1 MQNLNKQM
9 RAFYA
14 WQEQHSLST
23 VAIALYYTLLNHAG
37 KCNSMEFSVAIS
49 TLSKHTGMSERSVFR
64 ARELLSNHNLI
75 HIEQTAYRDC
85 ARYTIHSLQSNDSDT
100 KSDSMTHSRTVRHQV
115 IQCDTVSPLTSH
127 TDTCASII
135 INNDSMYSKF
145 NVWLSQHAPRV
156 QHMRQ
161 PMSEAQLCTLV
172 SEYSKQEVMDV
183 ILAMENYA
191 DLHKKN
197 ISAYLTARNWLK
209 RRTQVPQRSMP
220 QQPKPGKVDTMLN
233 ILQRINNEDATY
245 NSGATA
251 DPIMLEG

>member
-1 MQNLNKQM
+1 MK
-9 RAFYA
+9 AFYA

-23 VAIALYYTLLNHAG
+23 VAIALYYTLLNYTG
-37 KCNSMEFSVAIS
+37 KCTQTTFSVAVS
-49 TLSKHTGMSERSVFR
+49 TLSKHSGISTRSVFR
-64 ARELLSNHNLI
+64 ARDVLKDSGLI
-75 HIEQTAYRDC
+75 KIKINETRDC
-85 ARYTIHSLQSNDSDT
+85 AQYTIVKLTDY
-100 KSDSMTHSRTVRHQV
+100 
-115 IQCDTVSPLTSH
+115 DTVSRAATPSRTKRPRVTQCDRVATLTSH
-127 TDTCASII
+127 TDTCTSII

-156 QHMRQ
+156 QQMRQ
-161 PMSEAQLCTLV
+161 PMSEAQLCSLV
-172 SEYSKQEVMDV
+172 SQYSKQEVMDV

-209 RRTQVPQRSMP
+209 RRTQVSQRSMP

>member
-1 MQNLNKQM
+1 MRSVNKYM

-23 VAIALYYTLLNHAG
+23 VAIALYYTLLNYAG
-37 KCNSMEFSVAIS
+37 KCAHTTFSVAVS
-49 TLSKHTGMSERSVFR
+49 TLSKHSGISTRSVFR
-64 ARELLSNHNLI
+64 ARDMLKDSGLI
-75 HIEQTAYRDC
+75 KIKINETRDC
-85 ARYTIHSLQSNDSDT
+85 AQYTIVKLTDYDT
-100 KSDSMTHSRTVRHQV
+100 VSRATTPSRTKRPRVT
-115 IQCDTVSPLTSH
+115 QCDTASPLTSH
-127 TDTCASII
+127 TDTCTSII

-145 NVWLSQHAPRV
+145 NVWLSLHAPRV
-156 QHMRQ
+156 QQMRQ

-209 RRTQVPQRSMP
+209 RRTQVSQRSTP

-245 NSGATA
+245 NSGDTT

>member
-1 MQNLNKQM
+1 M
-9 RAFYA
+9 RAFYT

-23 VAIALYYTLLNHAG
+23 VAIALYYTLLNYAG
-37 KCNSMEFSVAIS
+37 KCAQTTFSVAVS
-49 TLSKHTGMSERSVFR
+49 TLSKHSGISTRSVFR
-64 ARELLSNHNLI
+64 ARDVLKDSGLI
-75 HIEQTAYRDC
+75 KIKINETRDC
-85 ARYTIHSLQSNDSDT
+85 AQYTIVKLTDYDT
-100 KSDSMTHSRTVRHQV
+100 VSRATTPSRTKRPRVT
-115 IQCDTVSPLTSH
+115 QCDRVSPLTSH
-127 TDTCASII
+127 TDTCTSIV
-135 INNDSMYSKF
+135 INNDSMYGKF
-145 NVWLSQHAPRV
+145 IVWLSQHAPRV
-156 QHMRQ
+156 QQMQQ

-209 RRTQVPQRSMP
+209 RRTQVPQRSVP

-245 NSGATA
+245 NSSDTTDA
-251 DPIMLEG
+251 IMLKG

>member
-1 MQNLNKQM
+1 
-9 RAFYA
+9 
-14 WQEQHSLST
+14 
-23 VAIALYYTLLNHAG
+23 
-37 KCNSMEFSVAIS
+37 
-49 TLSKHTGMSERSVFR
+49 
-64 ARELLSNHNLI
+64 
-75 HIEQTAYRDC
+75 
-85 ARYTIHSLQSNDSDT
+85 
-100 KSDSMTHSRTVRHQV
+100 
-115 IQCDTVSPLTSH
+115 
-127 TDTCASII
+127 
-135 INNDSMYSKF
+135 MYSRF
-145 NVWLSQHAPRV
+145 NVWLNQHAPRV
-156 QHMRQ
+156 LQMRQ

-209 RRTQVPQRSMP
+209 RRTQMPQRSTP
-220 QQPKPGKVDTMLN
+220 QQLKPGKVDTMLN

>member
-1 MQNLNKQM
+1 MRSVNKYM

-23 VAIALYYTLLNHAG
+23 VAIALYYTLLNYAG
-37 KCNSMEFSVAIS
+37 KCAQTTFSVAVS
-49 TLSKHTGMSERSVFR
+49 TLSKHSGISTRSVFR
-64 ARELLSNHNLI
+64 ARDVLKDSGLI
-75 HIEQTAYRDC
+75 KIKINETRDC
-85 ARYTIHSLQSNDSDT
+85 AQYTI
-100 KSDSMTHSRTVRHQV
+100 VRLTDY
-115 IQCDTVSPLTSH
+115 DTVSRVATPSRTKRPRVTQCDRVATLTSH
-127 TDTCASII
+127 TDTCTSII

-156 QHMRQ
+156 QQMRQ
-161 PMSEAQLCTLV
+161 PMSEAQLCSLV
-172 SEYSKQEVMDV
+172 SQYSKQEVMDV

-209 RRTQVPQRSMP
+209 RRTQVSQRSMP
-220 QQPKPGKVDTMLN
+220 QQPKPGKVDMMLN

-251 DPIMLEG
+251 DTIMLEG

>member
-1 MQNLNKQM
+1 MRSVNKYM

-23 VAIALYYTLLNHAG
+23 VAIALYYTLLNYAG
-37 KCNSMEFSVAIS
+37 KCAQTTFSVAVS
-49 TLSKHTGMSERSVFR
+49 TLSKHSGISTRSVFR
-64 ARELLSNHNLI
+64 ARDVLKDSGLI
-75 HIEQTAYRDC
+75 KIKINETRDC
-85 ARYTIHSLQSNDSDT
+85 AQYTIVKLTDY
-100 KSDSMTHSRTVRHQV
+100 
-115 IQCDTVSPLTSH
+115 DTVSRAATPSRTKRPRVTQCDRVATLTSH
-127 TDTCASII
+127 TDTCTSII

-156 QHMRQ
+156 QQMRQ
-161 PMSEAQLCTLV
+161 PMSEAQLCALV

-209 RRTQVPQRSMP
+209 RRTQVPQRSVP
-220 QQPKPGKVDTMLN
+220 QQSKPGKVDTMLN

-245 NSGATA
+245 NSSDTTDA
-251 DPIMLEG
+251 IMLKG

>member
-1 MQNLNKQM
+1 MRSVNKYM
-9 RAFYA
+9 KAFYA

-23 VAIALYYTLLNHAG
+23 VAIALYYTLLNYAG
-37 KCNSMEFSVAIS
+37 KCAQTTFSVAVS
-49 TLSKHTGMSERSVFR
+49 TLSKHSGISTRSVFR
-64 ARELLSNHNLI
+64 ARDVLKDSGLI
-75 HIEQTAYRDC
+75 KIKINETRDC
-85 ARYTIHSLQSNDSDT
+85 AQYTIVKLTDY
-100 KSDSMTHSRTVRHQV
+100 
-115 IQCDTVSPLTSH
+115 DTVSRATTPSRTKRPRVTQCDRVATLTSH
-127 TDTCASII
+127 TDTCTSII

-156 QHMRQ
+156 QQMQQ

-209 RRTQVPQRSMP
+209 RRTQMPQRSMP

-245 NSGATA
+245 NSGDTT

>member
-1 MQNLNKQM
+1 M

-23 VAIALYYTLLNHAG
+23 VAIALYYTLLNYAG
-37 KCNSMEFSVAIS
+37 KCAQTTFSVAVS
-49 TLSKHTGMSERSVFR
+49 TLSKHSGISTRSVFR
-64 ARELLSNHNLI
+64 ARDVLKDSGLI
-75 HIEQTAYRDC
+75 KIKINETRDC
-85 ARYTIHSLQSNDSDT
+85 AQYTIVKLTDY
-100 KSDSMTHSRTVRHQV
+100 
-115 IQCDTVSPLTSH
+115 DTVSRAATPSRTKRPRVTQYDRVATLTSH
-127 TDTCASII
+127 TDTCTSII

-156 QHMRQ
+156 QQMRQ

-209 RRTQVPQRSMP
+209 RRTQVPQRSVP
-220 QQPKPGKVDTMLN
+220 QQPKPGKVDMMLN
-233 ILQRINNEDATY
+233 VLNRISDDDKRNYGSDTTDATL
-245 NSGATA
+245 
-251 DPIMLEG
+251 LEY

>member
-1 MQNLNKQM
+1 MQNLNRHMK
-9 RAFYA
+9 AFFA
-14 WQEQHSLST
+14 WQEHHQLSS
-23 VAIALYYTLLNHAG
+23 VAIALYYTLLNLAG
-37 KCNSMEFSVAIS
+37 RCGKPTFSVAIS
-49 TLSKHTGMSERSVFR
+49 TLSKHTGMCSRSVFR
-64 ARELLSNHNLI
+64 ARDLLKKHQLISVELAEN
-75 HIEQTAYRDC
+75 RDC
-85 ARYTIHSLQSNDSDT
+85 AQYTILKLNDSDT
-100 KSDSMTHSRTVRHQV
+100 KSHSATPSHTVRPQV
-115 IQCDTVSPLTSH
+115 IQCDTKSPLTSH
-127 TDTCASII
+127 TDTCTSII

-156 QHMRQ
+156 QQMRQ

-209 RRTQVPQRSMP
+209 RRTQVPQRSVP

-245 NSGATA
+245 NSSDTTDA
-251 DPIMLEG
+251 IMLKG

>member
-1 MQNLNKQM
+1 
-9 RAFYA
+9 
-14 WQEQHSLST
+14 
-23 VAIALYYTLLNHAG
+23 
-37 KCNSMEFSVAIS
+37 
-49 TLSKHTGMSERSVFR
+49 
-64 ARELLSNHNLI
+64 
-75 HIEQTAYRDC
+75 
-85 ARYTIHSLQSNDSDT
+85 
-100 KSDSMTHSRTVRHQV
+100 
-115 IQCDTVSPLTSH
+115 
-127 TDTCASII
+127 
-135 INNDSMYSKF
+135 MYSKF

-156 QHMRQ
+156 QRMQQ

-209 RRTQVPQRSMP
+209 RRAQVPQSSVP
-220 QQPKPGKVDTMLN
+220 QQPKPGKVDMMLN

>member
-23 VAIALYYTLLNHAG
+23 VAIALYYTLLNYAG
-37 KCNSMEFSVAIS
+37 KCAQTTYSVAVS
-49 TLSKHTGMSERSVFR
+49 TLSKHSGISTRSVFR
-64 ARELLSNHNLI
+64 ARDVLKDSGLI
-75 HIEQTAYRDC
+75 KIKINETRDC
-85 ARYTIHSLQSNDSDT
+85 AQYTIVKLTDY
-100 KSDSMTHSRTVRHQV
+100 
-115 IQCDTVSPLTSH
+115 DTVSRATTPSRTKRPRVTQCDRVATLTSH
-127 TDTCASII
+127 TDTCTSII

-156 QHMRQ
+156 QQMRQ

-209 RRTQVPQRSMP
+209 RRTQVSQRSMP

-245 NSGATA
+245 NSSDTT
-251 DPIMLEG
+251 DPIMLKG

>member
-1 MQNLNKQM
+1 MRSVNKYM

-14 WQEQHSLST
+14 WQEQHLLST
-23 VAIALYYTLLNHAG
+23 VAIALYYTLLNYAG
-37 KCNSMEFSVAIS
+37 KCAQTTFSVAVS
-49 TLSKHTGMSERSVFR
+49 TLSKHSGISTRSVFR
-64 ARELLSNHNLI
+64 ARDVLKDSGLI
-75 HIEQTAYRDC
+75 KIKINETRDC
-85 ARYTIHSLQSNDSDT
+85 AQYTIVKLTDY
-100 KSDSMTHSRTVRHQV
+100 
-115 IQCDTVSPLTSH
+115 DTVSRATTPSRTKRPRVTQCDRVATLTSH
-127 TDTCASII
+127 TDTCTSII
-135 INNDSMYSKF
+135 INNDIMYSKF

-156 QHMRQ
+156 QQMRQ

-209 RRTQVPQRSMP
+209 RRTQVPQRSVP

>member
-1 MQNLNKQM
+1 MRSVNKFM

-23 VAIALYYTLLNHAG
+23 VAIALYYTLLNYAG
-37 KCNSMEFSVAIS
+37 KCAQTTFSVAVS
-49 TLSKHTGMSERSVFR
+49 TLSKHSGISTRSVFR
-64 ARELLSNHNLI
+64 ARDVLKDSGLI
-75 HIEQTAYRDC
+75 KIKINETRDC
-85 ARYTIHSLQSNDSDT
+85 AQYTIVKLTDYDT
-100 KSDSMTHSRTVRHQV
+100 VSRAATPSRTQRPRVT
-115 IQCDTVSPLTSH
+115 QCDRVSPLTSH
-127 TDTCASII
+127 TDTCTSII

-209 RRTQVPQRSMP
+209 RRTQVPQRSVS

-245 NSGATA
+245 NSSDTTDA
-251 DPIMLEG
+251 IMLKG

>member
-1 MQNLNKQM
+1 MRSVNKYM

-23 VAIALYYTLLNHAG
+23 VAIALYYTLLNYAG
-37 KCNSMEFSVAIS
+37 KCAQTTFSVAVS
-49 TLSKHTGMSERSVFR
+49 TLSKHSGISTRSVFR
-64 ARELLSNHNLI
+64 ARDVLKDSGLI
-75 HIEQTAYRDC
+75 KIKINETRDC
-85 ARYTIHSLQSNDSDT
+85 AQYTIVKLTDY
-100 KSDSMTHSRTVRHQV
+100 
-115 IQCDTVSPLTSH
+115 DTVSRAATPSRTKRPRVTQCDRVATLTSH
-127 TDTCASII
+127 TDTCTSII

-156 QHMRQ
+156 QQMRQ

-220 QQPKPGKVDTMLN
+220 QQPKPGKVDMMLN

-245 NSGATA
+245 NSGDTR

>member
-1 MQNLNKQM
+1 MRSVNKYM

-23 VAIALYYTLLNHAG
+23 VAIALYYTLLNYAG
-37 KCNSMEFSVAIS
+37 KCAQTTFSVAVS
-49 TLSKHTGMSERSVFR
+49 TLSKHSGISTRSVFR
-64 ARELLSNHNLI
+64 ARDVLKDSGLI
-75 HIEQTAYRDC
+75 KIKINETRDC
-85 ARYTIHSLQSNDSDT
+85 AQYTIVKLTDY
-100 KSDSMTHSRTVRHQV
+100 
-115 IQCDTVSPLTSH
+115 DTVSRATTPSRTKRPRVTQCDRVATLTSH
-127 TDTCASII
+127 TDTCTSII

-145 NVWLSQHAPRV
+145 NIWLSKHAPRV
-156 QHMRQ
+156 QQMQQ

-209 RRTQVPQRSMP
+209 RRTQVPQRSVP

-245 NSGATA
+245 NSGDTT

>member
-1 MQNLNKQM
+1 MRSINKYM

-14 WQEQHSLST
+14 WQEQHSLPT
-23 VAIALYYTLLNHAG
+23 VAIALYYTLLNYAG
-37 KCNSMEFSVAIS
+37 KCAQTTFSVAVS
-49 TLSKHTGMSERSVFR
+49 TLSKHSGISTRSVFR
-64 ARELLSNHNLI
+64 ARDVLKDSGLI
-75 HIEQTAYRDC
+75 KIKINETRDC
-85 ARYTIHSLQSNDSDT
+85 AQYTIVKLTDY
-100 KSDSMTHSRTVRHQV
+100 
-115 IQCDTVSPLTSH
+115 DTVSRVATPSRTKRPRVTQCDRVATLTSH
-127 TDTCASII
+127 TDTCTSII

-145 NVWLSQHAPRV
+145 NIWLSKHAPRV
-156 QHMRQ
+156 QQMQQ

-209 RRTQVPQRSMP
+209 RRTQVPQRSVP

-245 NSGATA
+245 NSSDTTDA
-251 DPIMLEG
+251 IMLKG

>member
-1 MQNLNKQM
+1 MRSVNKYM

-23 VAIALYYTLLNHAG
+23 VAIALYYTLLNYAG
-37 KCNSMEFSVAIS
+37 KCAQTTFSVAVS
-49 TLSKHTGMSERSVFR
+49 TLSKHSGISTRSVFR
-64 ARELLSNHNLI
+64 ARDVLKDSGLI
-75 HIEQTAYRDC
+75 KIKINETRDC
-85 ARYTIHSLQSNDSDT
+85 AQYTIVKLTDYDT
-100 KSDSMTHSRTVRHQV
+100 VSRATTPSRTKRPRVT
-115 IQCDTVSPLTSH
+115 QCDRVSPLTSH
-127 TDTCASII
+127 TDTCTSII

-156 QHMRQ
+156 QQMQQ

-209 RRTQVPQRSMP
+209 RRTQVPQRSVP

-245 NSGATA
+245 NSGDTT

>member
-1 MQNLNKQM
+1 MRSVNKYM

-23 VAIALYYTLLNHAG
+23 VAIALYYTLLNYAG
-37 KCNSMEFSVAIS
+37 KCAQTTFSVAVS
-49 TLSKHTGMSERSVFR
+49 TLSKHSGISTRSVFR
-64 ARELLSNHNLI
+64 ARDVLKDSGLI
-75 HIEQTAYRDC
+75 KIKINETRDC
-85 ARYTIHSLQSNDSDT
+85 AQYTIVKLTDYDT
-100 KSDSMTHSRTVRHQV
+100 VSRATTPSRTKRPRVT
-115 IQCDTVSPLTSH
+115 QCDRVSPLTSH
-127 TDTCASII
+127 TDTCTSII

-156 QHMRQ
+156 QQMRQ

-209 RRTQVPQRSMP
+209 RRTQMPQRSTP
-220 QQPKPGKVDTMLN
+220 QQPKPGKVDMMLN
-233 ILQRINNEDATY
+233 VLNRISDDDKRNYGCDTTDATL
-245 NSGATA
+245 
-251 DPIMLEG
+251 LEY

>member
-1 MQNLNKQM
+1 MRSVNKYM

-14 WQEQHSLST
+14 WQEKHSLST
-23 VAIALYYTLLNHAG
+23 VAIALYYTLLNYAG
-37 KCNSMEFSVAIS
+37 KCAQTTFSVAVS
-49 TLSKHTGMSERSVFR
+49 TLSKHSGISTRSVFR
-64 ARELLSNHNLI
+64 ARDVLKDSGLI
-75 HIEQTAYRDC
+75 KIKINETRDC
-85 ARYTIHSLQSNDSDT
+85 AQYTIVKLTDY
-100 KSDSMTHSRTVRHQV
+100 
-115 IQCDTVSPLTSH
+115 DTVSRATTPSRTKRPRVTQCDRVSTLTSH
-127 TDTCASII
+127 TDTCTSII

-156 QHMRQ
+156 QQMRQ

-245 NSGATA
+245 NSSDTT

>member
-64 ARELLSNHNLI
+64 ARELLSNHSLI

-127 TDTCASII
+127 TETCTSII
-135 INNDSMYSKF
+135 INKDSMYSKF
-145 NVWLSQHAPRV
+145 NVWLTQHAPRV
-156 QHMRQ
+156 QQMKQ
-161 PMSEAQLCTLV
+161 PITEAQLNMLV
-172 SEYSKQEVMDV
+172 SEYPKQDVMD
-183 ILAMENYA
+183 ILLAMENYA

-197 ISAYLTARNWLK
+197 ISAYLTARAWLK
-209 RRTQVPQRSMP
+209 RRIQVPQRHNP
-220 QQPKPGKVDTMLN
+220 LQPKPGKVDMMLSVLN
-233 ILQRINNEDATY
+233 RISDDDKRNYSRD
-245 NSGATA
+245 TA
-251 DPIMLEG
+251 DSTLLEY

>member
-1 MQNLNKQM
+1 MRNVNKYM

-23 VAIALYYTLLNHAG
+23 VAIALYYTLLNYAG
-37 KCNSMEFSVAIS
+37 KCAQTTFSVAVS
-49 TLSKHTGMSERSVFR
+49 TLSKHSGISTRSVFR
-64 ARELLSNHNLI
+64 ARDVLKDSGLI
-75 HIEQTAYRDC
+75 KIKINETRDC
-85 ARYTIHSLQSNDSDT
+85 AQYTIVKLTDYDT
-100 KSDSMTHSRTVRHQV
+100 VSRATTPSRTKRPRVT
-115 IQCDTVSPLTSH
+115 QCDRVSPLTSH
-127 TDTCASII
+127 TDTSTSII

-161 PMSEAQLCTLV
+161 PMSEAQLCSLV
-172 SEYSKQEVMDV
+172 SQYSKQEVMDV

-209 RRTQVPQRSMP
+209 RRTQVSQRSVP

>member
-1 MQNLNKQM
+1 M

-23 VAIALYYTLLNHAG
+23 VAIALYYTLLNYAG
-37 KCNSMEFSVAIS
+37 KCAHTTFSVAVS
-49 TLSKHTGMSERSVFR
+49 TLSKHSGISTRSVFR
-64 ARELLSNHNLI
+64 ARDVLKDSGLI
-75 HIEQTAYRDC
+75 KIKINETRDC
-85 ARYTIHSLQSNDSDT
+85 AQYTIVKLTDYDT
-100 KSDSMTHSRTVRHQV
+100 VSRATTPSRTKRPRVT
-115 IQCDTVSPLTSH
+115 QCDTASPLTSH
-127 TDTCASII
+127 TDTCTSII

-156 QHMRQ
+156 QQMRQ
-161 PMSEAQLCTLV
+161 PMSEAQLCSLV

-209 RRTQVPQRSMP
+209 RRTQVPQRSVP
-220 QQPKPGKVDTMLN
+220 LQPKPGKVDTMLN

-245 NSGATA
+245 NSGDTT

>member
-1 MQNLNKQM
+1 MRSVNKYM
-9 RAFYA
+9 KAFYA

-23 VAIALYYTLLNHAG
+23 VAIALYYTLLNYAG
-37 KCNSMEFSVAIS
+37 KCAQTTFSVAVS
-49 TLSKHTGMSERSVFR
+49 TLSKHSGISTRSVFR
-64 ARELLSNHNLI
+64 ARDVLKDSGLI
-75 HIEQTAYRDC
+75 KIKINETRDC
-85 ARYTIHSLQSNDSDT
+85 AQYTIVKLTDY
-100 KSDSMTHSRTVRHQV
+100 
-115 IQCDTVSPLTSH
+115 DTVSRATTPSRTKRPRVTQCDRVATLTSH
-127 TDTCASII
+127 TDTCTSII

-156 QHMRQ
+156 QQMRQ

-209 RRTQVPQRSMP
+209 RRTQVPQRSMS
-220 QQPKPGKVDTMLN
+220 QQPKPGKVDMMLN
-233 ILQRINNEDATY
+233 VLNRISDDDKRNYGSDTTDATL
-245 NSGATA
+245 
-251 DPIMLEG
+251 LEY